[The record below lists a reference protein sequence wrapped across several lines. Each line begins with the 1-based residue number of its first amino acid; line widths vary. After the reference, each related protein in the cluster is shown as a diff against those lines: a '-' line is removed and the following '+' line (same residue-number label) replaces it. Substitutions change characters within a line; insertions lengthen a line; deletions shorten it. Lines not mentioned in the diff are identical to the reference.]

1 VTLVRPKRL
10 RAGDRVALVS
20 PAGPTP
26 PELLDQGVAVLRSWG
41 LDVEVAPHARDLH
54 PALPYLA
61 GTDADRAQDL
71 HDAWCDPEVRAVV
84 CVRGGYGCLRMLDH
98 VDWSSLATAEPTVF
112 AGSSDVTALHAEFA
126 ARLGVATLFSPMAGT
141 NAFVADPAAQ
151 EHLRRTLF
159 EPENVRTLTRPSA
172 VTVVPGKARG
182 ITVGGNASLV
192 VSALG
197 ARHEPPPPDG
207 AIVLLEDISEEPYR
221 LDRILTQLLRSGWFD
236 GVAGIALGSWVGCG
250 RPEETQAVLAD
261 LLGGLGVPVVGEL
274 GFGHCPEQLTMP
286 LGVEVEL
293 DADARTL
300 TVLEPAL
307 T

>member
-41 LDVEVAPHARDLH
+41 LDVEVAPHARYLH
-54 PALPYLA
+54 PTLPYLA

-71 HDAWCDPEVRAVV
+71 HAAWCDPEIRAVV

-98 VDWSSLATAEPTVF
+98 VDWPSLATAEPKVF

-126 ARLGVATLFSPMAGT
+126 AQLGVATLFSPMAGT
-141 NAFVADPAAQ
+141 NAFLTDLAAQ

-159 EPENVRTLTRPSA
+159 EPEDVRTLTRRSA
-172 VTVVPGKARG
+172 VTVVPGRARG

-197 ARHEPPPPDG
+197 ARREPPPPDG

-293 DADARTL
+293 DAGARTL